1 MFTNPRT
8 AALRIPLF
16 LLVLALVLPA
26 PAVAQ
31 GDFTIAEAMSA
42 PFPSDL
48 VRSDSGDRVAWV
60 QNDEGS
66 RNVWVAEGPSF
77 AGRQLTDYR
86 GDDGQ
91 EMGGLQFTPDGAHVL
106 YVRGGN
112 TNRQGENPNPTI
124 EPDPASR
131 DTWVIPF
138 GGGEPR
144 RLKSGGGAV
153 LSPDGGTVL
162 FSRGREV
169 HAFPFEADD
178 SAAERLF
185 TIRGGAGSLSWSPGG
200 DRILFTSG
208 RGDHSF
214 IGIFTLDS
222 REITYIDPSVDR
234 DASPVWSPDGS
245 RVAFLRIPNETGP
258 LPFFANREAH
268 PWSIRVGNP
277 ETGESREVWRANEGT
292 GSVFSGMSGPSLT
305 WAAGDRLVFPWEGNG
320 WRTLYSVPASGGE
333 ATPLSPGEYEV
344 QWASFTEDRRH
355 VIYSSNQDDID
366 RRHIWRAAVDGSEA
380 ELLTPGTGIEWE
392 PVQTESGAV
401 VFLASSGTVPA
412 HAEVLAPGQARHW
425 MARGSFPG
433 GYPSDDMVEPEQVVF
448 PAADGMR
455 IHGQLFVPEGLR
467 EGERRPAM
475 IFFHGGSR
483 RQMLLGFHH
492 RGYYHNA
499 YALNQYLANQGY
511 VVLSV
516 NYRSGTGYG
525 MEFREALNYGAEGAS
540 EYQDVVGAG
549 LFLQSR
555 EDVDPARIG
564 LWGGSYGGYLT
575 AFGLARASDMF
586 AAGVDIHGAHDWNVV
601 INNFVPSYNPGDDPE
616 LQQSMFE
623 ASPMAYVETWESP
636 VLFIHGDD
644 DRNVPFSETVDLV
657 EALRDKGDVEWE
669 QLVFPDEVHGFLL
682 HRNWLRAYEASADFL
697 QRKLMS
703 QRPISQ

>member
-1 MFTNPRT
+1 MFTTVHRLTRSALPGL
-8 AALRIPLF
+8 AALA
-16 LLVLALVLPA
+16 LALPS

-31 GDFTIAEAMSA
+31 DSFTIREAMSA
-42 PFPSDL
+42 PFPSGL
-48 VRSDSGDRVAWV
+48 VRSPTGDRVAWV
-60 QNDEGS
+60 QNDRGS

-77 AGRQLTDYR
+77 RGRQITDYA

-106 YVRGGN
+106 YVRGGAS
-112 TNRQGENPNPTI
+112 NRRGENPNPTI

-131 DTWVIPF
+131 DTWVVPF
-138 GGGEPR
+138 AGGEPR
-144 RLKSGGGAV
+144 MLRSGGV
-153 LSPDGGTVL
+153 FSPDGRTIL
-162 FSRGREV
+162 FSEGREV
-169 HAFPFEADD
+169 HTTPFEGEDAE
-178 SAAERLF
+178 SERLF
-185 TIRGGAGSLSWSPGG
+185 TIRGGAGSLSWSPSG
-200 DRILFTSG
+200 DRILFTSN

-214 IGIFTLDS
+214 IGVFDLES
-222 REITYIDPSVDR
+222 REITYMDPSVDHDR
-234 DASPVWSPDGS
+234 SPVWSPDGEQ
-245 RVAFLRIPNETGP
+245 VAFLRVPNETGP

-268 PWSIRVGNP
+268 PWSIRIGDP
-277 ETGESREVWRANEGT
+277 DTGETREVWRAKEGH
-292 GSVFSGMSGPSLT
+292 GSVFSGMGGPSLF
-305 WAAGDRLVFPWEGNG
+305 WGAGDHLVFPWEGSG

-344 QWASFTEDRRH
+344 QWASFSEDGRH
-355 VIYSSNQDDID
+355 VVFSSNQDDID
-366 RRHIWRAAVDGSEA
+366 RRHIWRAAVDGSGA
-380 ELLTPGTGIEWE
+380 ELLTPGDGVEWE
-392 PVQTESGAV
+392 PVQTESGVV

-412 HAEVLAPGQARHW
+412 HAEVLVPGERRRW
-425 MARGSFPG
+425 MARGSFPAD
-433 GYPSDDMVEPEQVVF
+433 YPSDAMVEPRQVVF
-448 PAADGMR
+448 SAADGMQ
-455 IHGQLFVPEGLR
+455 IHAQLFLPEGLR

-499 YALNQYLANQGY
+499 YAMNQFLANQGY
-511 VVLSV
+511 VVLAV
-516 NYRSGTGYG
+516 NYRSGVGYG
-525 MEFREALNYGAEGAS
+525 MEFREAENYGAEGAS

-549 LFLQSR
+549 LYLQNR
-555 EDVDPARIG
+555 TDVDPERIG

-623 ASPMAYVETWESP
+623 ASPMAYVDTWESP

-657 EALRDKGDVEWE
+657 EALRAKGDVEFE

-682 HRNWLRAYEASADFL
+682 HRNWLRAYEESADFL
-697 QRKLMS
+697 QRKLS
-703 QRPISQ
+703 PRRPISQ